1 MHSFQNNFEN
11 IMFEEDI
18 LVKNLNE
25 TEIVSEI
32 ENISDS
38 RNDNTNNYI
47 CT

>member
-11 IMFEEDI
+11 IMLEEDI
-18 LVKNLNE
+18 LVKNRNE

-32 ENISDS
+32 ENIGDS